1 MKTVALL
8 AWVIC
13 DMAARVVANTPPR
26 IEVIPDVVTTVGLGV
41 EGIPI
46 RIADSESPPELL
58 VVRAVSSNPMVLSVA
73 GFRWSGTGEVRWLS
87 LQPAAGRRGVVMVTV
102 EARDP
107 AGASG
112 RQTFW
117 LTIEQELP
125 WLAIDPIPPQR
136 GWEGGPTLEVPIHLG
151 WEETADANHL
161 VNATVSPGDW
171 LTGEGS
177 LQWVNSP
184 GRKQRTLWISM
195 PAEGAGVG
203 QVTIVAQ
210 RSGRDLKA
218 AATFPLVVE
227 RAPFRPDGTW
237 RLPVALERAARV
249 AVDWDGSG
257 SLEFVAGGGQQIQ
270 VWQETS
276 LGYATVATAPFNAP
290 PVEVGVVDVDGDGQP
305 DVVARSVYNLGLW
318 RGTSGAAGPALE
330 RVDLPREVQ
339 DVLIR
344 GMIWRD
350 LDADG
355 DVDALIVQAT
365 QSLILAQE
373 ANGWTVRTLAGPTM
387 GWPAAAADADG
398 DGDLDLL
405 ASTPSAPT
413 GDVVASVGIW
423 WNDGRGRFATNGPP
437 LLTGLLRGAGWEDFD
452 GNGLPEPWVLVQ
464 TSASSRSLVTYRR
477 NLGGWQESG
486 RVATIAGDAR
496 SWVWADLDSDGV
508 LDAAVPTEPEVSSL
522 ALSSPR
528 EPALRWFRGDGVGG
542 FEEAGAYRTTARTNS
557 MTLVPDGQGRLDL
570 AVGRTLFRNQFLSL
584 NPPPAPPSGT
594 RSWVVGKRVRLSWLA
609 AWDLNQKGGLTYNLR
624 IGTRPGAEDVM
635 AALSRADGTRKRL
648 AHGNVGWRTF
658 LDLDLARIRPGPLHW
673 SVQAV
678 DASFAGGPFSEEQ
691 VIGAF
696 PQDGSWTVR
705 LDLNARRMAWGH
717 MLTRL
722 FGTSLPARP
731 FLLETSVDLSEW
743 SSVQWIQP
751 QPEGQFAVDYPDPEP
766 GFRGKRF
773 FRAWAPGRAESEP

>member
-26 IEVIPDVVTTVGLGV
+26 IEVIPDVVTTVGVGV

-46 RIADSESPPELL
+46 RIADSESPPEVLE
-58 VVRAVSSNPMVLSVA
+58 VRAVSSNPMVLSVA

-107 AGASG
+107 EGASG
-112 RQTFW
+112 RQTFRFI
-117 LTIEQELP
+117 IEQEP
-125 WLAIDPIPPQR
+125 AWLAIDPIPPQR
-136 GWEGGPTLEVPIHLG
+136 GWEGGPTLTVPIHLS
-151 WEETADANHL
+151 WEDSADANHS
-161 VNATVSPGDW
+161 VTATVSTNGWFAGDN
-171 LTGEGS
+171 S
-177 LQWVNSP
+177 LRWGPSL
-184 GRKQRTLWISM
+184 GGKQRTLWIAM

-203 QVTIVAQ
+203 QVTVVAQ
-210 RSGRDLKA
+210 RSAGDLNA

-227 RAPFRPDGTW
+227 KAPFRPDETW
-237 RLPVALERAARV
+237 RLPVALERARV

-257 SLEFVAGGGQQIQ
+257 SLEFVAGGGQEIQ

-276 LGYATVATAPFNAP
+276 LGYAKVATAPFNAL

-330 RVDLPREVQ
+330 RVVLPREVQ

-373 ANGWTVRTLAGPTM
+373 TNGWTVRTLAGPTM
-387 GWPAAAADADG
+387 GWPIAAADADG
-398 DGDLDLL
+398 DGDVDLL
-405 ASTPSAPT
+405 ASTSSAPT
-413 GDVVASVGIW
+413 GDVLSSAGIW

-437 LLTGLLRGAGWEDFD
+437 ILTGLIRGAGWEDLD
-452 GNGLPEPWVLVQ
+452 GNGLPEPWLLVQ
-464 TSASSRSLVTYRR
+464 NSANSHSLVTFRR

-486 RVATIAGDAR
+486 RVATLAGDGR

-508 LDAAVPTEPEVSSL
+508 PDAAVPAESEGTSL
-522 ALSSPR
+522 APQSLR
-528 EPALRWFRGDGVGG
+528 EPVLRWFRGDGQGG
-542 FEEAGAYRTTARTNS
+542 FLEAGAYRMTARTNS
-557 MTLVPDGQGRLDL
+557 MTLVPDGRGQLDV
-570 AVGRTLFRNQFLSL
+570 AVGRTLFRNQFLAL

-594 RSWVVGKRVRLSWLA
+594 RSWVVGKRVRLSWLD
-609 AWDLNQKGGLTYNLR
+609 AWDLNQPGGLTYNLR

-635 AALSRADGTRKRL
+635 ASLSRMDGTRRGL

-658 LDLDLARIRPGPLHW
+658 LDLDLARIRPGPLYW

-705 LDLNARRMAWGH
+705 LDLNARRMSWGH
-717 MLTRL
+717 MLTQL
-722 FGTSLPARP
+722 FGTSWPARP
-731 FLLETSVDLSEW
+731 FLLETSVDLLEW

-751 QPEGQFAVDYPDPEP
+751 HPEGQFAVDYPDPEP

-773 FRAWAPGRAESEP
+773 FRAWVPGPAESEP